1 MADTEVKVKPEQTAS
16 PLVGAQAVATTLG
29 DTTKID
35 IDHNKVL
42 IDTLIEAGLSSKLNY
57 SELETFTTI
66 SNNRDTIYQ
75 LIDTMLQDSAVSS
88 VVKTFAE
95 EATEQA
101 DNGHIIWCESS
112 DPKVSRY
119 VNYLLNV
126 MNVDKNIYSWAYSLV
141 AYGDVYLKLFRN
153 SDYEDE
159 LFDKTKVDKAFSAR
173 NILNE
178 NLNKTDLDES
188 VNLNIHYAD
197 DAYSYYVEMVP
208 NPGTMFELTRYGKT
222 YGYVETPDMDDIN
235 RFDFTTINNMA
246 NGQNAPITNYRMKS
260 NDVNVYQAD
269 DYVHAFL
276 ADGESRYPE
285 KVDLFYTEDDYKNK
299 VNSHAFSV
307 KRGKSMLYDSYK
319 IWREKSLMEAAI
331 LLTRLTRSSLI
342 RLIQYEAGDMPKE
355 QVKAVGRRIKELF
368 EQKTALD
375 TNNSLSEYTDPGA
388 LINNVYFPTHE
399 GKGSISVT
407 PIGGDFNVKDLVDY
421 DDWVNKFY
429 AAYGIPKA
437 YYGWTQD
444 GAGFNGGTSL
454 SIVSTIFAK
463 GVKRVQNALIQM
475 VSDAISLFLLDR
487 GYKTYINNFVLKMK
501 SPVTQEEKDYRE
513 ALGNKVNSISNI
525 QSLFGDVEDKC
536 RKLELTKILVSQL
549 EYGDEMAAIIEE
561 EIKATKRA
569 EEEAAEKEAAE
580 NENSEESE
588 DLDLDLGNSSA
599 APMESFNSVS
609 ESAELL
615 TEDITE
621 AVIDEDKLPP
631 MEDIDIDFSR
641 NN

>member
-285 KVDLFYTEDDYKNK
+285 KVDLFYTEDDYKIK
-299 VNSHAFSV
+299 LIVMLSV
-307 KRGKSMLYDSYK
+307 
-319 IWREKSLMEAAI
+319 
-331 LLTRLTRSSLI
+331 
-342 RLIQYEAGDMPKE
+342 
-355 QVKAVGRRIKELF
+355 
-368 EQKTALD
+368 
-375 TNNSLSEYTDPGA
+375 
-388 LINNVYFPTHE
+388 
-399 GKGSISVT
+399 
-407 PIGGDFNVKDLVDY
+407 
-421 DDWVNKFY
+421 
-429 AAYGIPKA
+429 
-437 YYGWTQD
+437 
-444 GAGFNGGTSL
+444 
-454 SIVSTIFAK
+454 
-463 GVKRVQNALIQM
+463 
-475 VSDAISLFLLDR
+475 
-487 GYKTYINNFVLKMK
+487 
-501 SPVTQEEKDYRE
+501 
-513 ALGNKVNSISNI
+513 
-525 QSLFGDVEDKC
+525 
-536 RKLELTKILVSQL
+536 
-549 EYGDEMAAIIEE
+549 
-561 EIKATKRA
+561 
-569 EEEAAEKEAAE
+569 
-580 NENSEESE
+580 
-588 DLDLDLGNSSA
+588 
-599 APMESFNSVS
+599 
-609 ESAELL
+609 
-615 TEDITE
+615 
-621 AVIDEDKLPP
+621 
-631 MEDIDIDFSR
+631 
-641 NN
+641 